1 MKRLLFTLNISVFF
15 LLVFTS
21 CCKDDTY
28 IALTTEAKELLL
40 YEVGDTFQLRNT
52 TTDEVI
58 TLIVNSKEIDFYK
71 DTNPGWWGGSYGG
84 DLYLENGNYNFS
96 DDTNCYQGSISVE
109 ARSNGKFEFTAY
121 IGQCFG
127 NINNSFEYQD
137 EFLPSEDVGGVQY
150 TNVYLIKSF
159 NQTIFYSKE
168 KGIIKIVKNSSQ
180 EMQFVIVE

>member
-21 CCKDDTY
+21 CCKDDSYTNLS
-28 IALTTEAKELLL
+28 AEAKELLF

-58 TLIVNSKEIDFYK
+58 TLTVNSKEIDFYK
-71 DTNPGWWGGSYGG
+71 DSNPGWWLSGSSDNYVEYGSY
-84 DLYLENGNYNFS
+84 LFS
-96 DDTNCYQGSISVE
+96 DDTNCYNGSIDIE
-109 ARSNGKFEFTAY
+109 ARKNDKFELTAY
-121 IGQCFG
+121 IGECFG